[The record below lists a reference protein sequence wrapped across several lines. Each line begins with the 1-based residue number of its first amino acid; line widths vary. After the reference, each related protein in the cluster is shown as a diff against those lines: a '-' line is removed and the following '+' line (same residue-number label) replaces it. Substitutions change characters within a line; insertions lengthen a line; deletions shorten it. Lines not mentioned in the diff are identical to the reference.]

1 MRKILLAA
9 ALAAIATAAPA
20 ADHACVPVKL
30 TCGGSEPFWSFR
42 LPGNNTVR
50 FSDPANPNWQ
60 KQPLV
65 LPACAHPDGSGY
77 VITAG
82 APLNLN
88 ATVRKQ
94 RCVEE
99 NDRVRR
105 YSISISYVQGADGG
119 TQTQVSGPGCC
130 WR

>member
-1 MRKILLAA
+1 MLRMLLAA
-9 ALAAIATAAPA
+9 GLAMIATAAQA

-30 TCGGSEPFWSFR
+30 TWAGSEPFWSFR

-50 FSDPANPNWQ
+50 FSDPANPNWLT
-60 KQPLV
+60 QPLV
-65 LPACAHPDGSGY
+65 LPACAHPDGTGY

-99 NDRVRR
+99 SERVRR
-105 YSISISYVQGADGG
+105 YSISISYRQGASGG
-119 TQTQVSGPGCC
+119 TPMQVSGPGCC